1 MELEVIMSKSIES
14 EIKQAII
21 DELDLNIS
29 IKDIDDEEYLLTG
42 GIGLDSIAMIEIF
55 ITLEEKFNIYFED
68 YDLLPENMVN
78 IKTIAELV
86 RNKKN
91 V

>member
-1 MELEVIMSKSIES
+1 MSKSIES

>member
-1 MELEVIMSKSIES
+1 MNKSIET

-21 DELDLNIS
+21 DELGLDIS

-55 ITLEEKFNIYFED
+55 VALEEKFNIYFED

-86 RNKKN
+86 RNKKDS
-91 V
+91 